1 MELNINI
8 NNNVI
13 NEIINIIE
21 YETNNKI
28 YAALLYGS
36 RVTGYAR
43 DDSDYD
49 VISIIENL
57 GYPLRYHYIKYP
69 NKEIYISTL
78 LVDKDAFEKD
88 VLFATY
94 GEFVIGR
101 LLSPYIPIINKEY
114 IENMEINYKMRV
126 TREELKFLYD
136 KYRELT
142 FEFLIPYKYIL
153 LSRLKRRILTYPIVK
168 YSYIKT
174 YYGKFG
180 LRNMAWAIDRF
191 RIAIKYLSRDTPIEI
206 IDDEYFKLK
215 GGIKY
220 LEKSILMWIRSLK
233 SYIAHGLSARVNP
246 KVVGEEV
253 KAKVIRSME
262 LLRSPNELEQPEIL
276 LKTRFSLFTPK
287 PVSYKDIVRALYG
300 VNAHIRNICRKGLLS
315 PTYVISISR
324 DGYIRDLVVKGFSW
338 LWIFKWFLIQLW
350 LLDIK
355 RFAISPKRRI
365 LNEYL
370 GLVNVSEIVDVHS
383 PRPLLIDWG
392 GKKLVIEYIPGPR
405 LADLVRKGYSKELE
419 DLFYKYGKILANI
432 HVYGYTIGDTKPQN
446 IIITKNNNLAIID
459 FEQFS
464 KGHNRCWDISLFL
477 YYTFKFRFYYQN
489 LEQLISK
496 FIKGYFDGGG
506 KMADVEKAVSIRF
519 IRPFLLLVP
528 INMLF
533 KIRKA
538 VLNNLS

>member
-8 NNNVI
+8 NNDVI
-13 NEIINIIE
+13 NEIINTIE

-49 VISIIENL
+49 VISIVENL

-101 LLSPYIPIINKEY
+101 LLSPYVPIINKEY
-114 IENMEINYKMRV
+114 IESMEINYKMRV

-136 KYRELT
+136 KYRELI

-180 LRNMAWAIDRF
+180 LRNMTWAIDRF

-287 PVSYKDIVRALYG
+287 PVSYKDIVRVLYG
-300 VNAHIRNICRKGLLS
+300 VDAHIRNIRRKGLLS

-324 DGYIRDLVVKGFSW
+324 DGYVGDLVIKGFSW
-338 LWIFKWFLIQLW
+338 LWVFKWFLIQLW
-350 LLDIK
+350 LLDIR

-392 GKKLVIEYIPGPR
+392 GKKLVIEYVPGPR

-419 DLFYKYGKILANI
+419 NLFYKYGKILANI

-464 KGHNRCWDISLFL
+464 KGHNKCWDISLFL

-489 LEQLISK
+489 FEQLISK

-506 KMADVEKAVSIRF
+506 KAVDIKKAVSIRF
-519 IRPFLLLVP
+519 MRPFLLLVP

-533 KIRKA
+533 RIRKV
-538 VLNNLS
+538 VLKNLS